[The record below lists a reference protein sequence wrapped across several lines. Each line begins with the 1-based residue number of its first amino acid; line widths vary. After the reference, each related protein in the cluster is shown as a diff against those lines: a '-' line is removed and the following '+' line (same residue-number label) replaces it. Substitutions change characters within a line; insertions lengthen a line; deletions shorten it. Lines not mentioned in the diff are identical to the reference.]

1 MYIAQTTKNRIREI
15 CKNKNIN
22 AKQMLLDCS
31 LGANAIQ
38 QINDVKGMASFSLA
52 KIADYLNVSTDYLL
66 GRTDNPEINKAPV
79 FIPEP
84 VNIIKIPFIMSKVSA
99 GKGAYISDEP
109 PEVLEIDAE
118 TYPKADMAITIKG
131 DSMQPKY
138 NDGNII
144 LVHKQPCLENG
155 QIGIFRLNNEGYIKE
170 YHVDEDNKI
179 TLVSLN
185 PKYPPIPVNENDDF
199 AIEGLV
205 LCSF

>member
-1 MYIAQTTKNRIREI
+1 MFWERFNKLCEAQSTKPNPV
-15 CKNKNIN
+15 
-22 AKQMLLDCS
+22 
-31 LGANAIQ
+31 G
-38 QINDVKGMASFSLA
+38 A
-52 KIADYLNVSTDYLL
+52 KIGISSGIITKWKSGSIPNGENLIKLSDYFNCSIDYLL
-66 GRTDNPEINKAPV
+66 GRTDNPEINRAPV

-84 VNIIKIPFIMSKVSA
+84 VNIIKIPFIMSRVSA

>member
-1 MYIAQTTKNRIREI
+1 MA
-15 CKNKNIN
+15 NIQN
-22 AKQMLLDCS
+22 LFEYMKEH
-31 LGANAIQ
+31 NVTAINLSKATG
-38 QINDVKGMASFSLA
+38 ISTGNISDWKKGRCLPSAEKLEKMADF
-52 KIADYLNVSTDYLL
+52 LNISIDFLL

-79 FIPEP
+79 FTPEP

-109 PEVLEIDAE
+109 PEVFEIDAE

>member
-109 PEVLEIDAE
+109 PEVLKIDAE